1 MIPTSKTIIQWMKMT
16 KIKNCSK
23 IINNTVCPCADKLR
37 KLTLKQNKNAYEEI
51 QTNKQLRVLTE
62 KYEKCKAD
70 SNHFDIKDNTI
81 N

>member
-1 MIPTSKTIIQWMKMT
+1 MRVTSKTIMQWVKMT
-16 KIKNCSK
+16 KIKSCSK

-37 KLTLKQNKNAYEEI
+37 KLTLKQHQNRYDEMQTLRQI
-51 QTNKQLRVLTE
+51 QVVTE
-62 KYEKCKAD
+62 KYEKCKAN

>member
-16 KIKNCSK
+16 KIKDCSK

-37 KLTLKQNKNAYEEI
+37 RLTLKQHKNRYVEMQTLRQI
-51 QTNKQLRVLTE
+51 QALTE
-62 KYEKCKAD
+62 KYDKCKLYD
-70 SNHFDIKDNTI
+70 DHYDMTDNT